1 MEPKADLKLNKK
13 IKILFRHRSMEMGGV
28 EKVML
33 SLLHNLN
40 PEKFEMTVLLS
51 LNQGELRDEFPANV
65 RKVYLADGKEDFS
78 KNKLIQKFQL
88 FLRKRKL
95 EKLKKNPEIIDKEI
109 LKENYDIE
117 IAMTYND
124 FEPVLNSSNKNSKK
138 VGWFHSEIQVPKLQP
153 LVPKIL
159 EHFPQFHYMIYC
171 SEKIKNL
178 MHEHYPNLNYPK
190 ESVIIN
196 AIPLEEIKQKA
207 NADFLLP
214 NAESKI
220 FVSVG
225 RLHTRKGYH
234 KLMDAHKKL
243 LNEGFQ
249 HTVIIIGDG
258 EELPNL
264 LEQQKNLGV
273 QKSFVFAGNQM
284 NPYPFIKN
292 ADFFIMPSES
302 EAWPLVIS
310 EALILQKPIIATRV
324 GDIDLMIADGK
335 TGHLIRYET
344 SEIYEAMKKF
354 LTDKTFVQNIKENLI
369 YIDKQ
374 FDNQK
379 IFDAVEEI
387 IINLAK
393 KITMILLY
401 RILLKILDICQN
413 MVKIATIEVAKSKGM
428 KVGKNFFV
436 QGIPNF
442 GSEPFL
448 IEIGDH
454 VTIAENV
461 GFINHGGDARVTKR
475 IERYKNG
482 RNFGRIRIGN
492 NSFIGKGS
500 VIMPGVSIGNN
511 CIIGSLS
518 IVSSSVPD
526 NTVYAGNPAK
536 FICTIDEYGDK
547 LLLNTTQY
555 PLDLEADRKKL
566 EKYLIA
572 NLPHTYKPI
581 KNSTGK

>member
-1 MEPKADLKLNKK
+1 MMSEEKK

-33 SLLHNLN
+33 SLMNNLDR
-40 PEKFEMTVLLS
+40 EKFEMTVCLN
-51 LNQGELRDEFPANV
+51 LNQGELRDEFPSHV
-65 RKVYLADGKEDFS
+65 RKVYLTDGKEDFS
-78 KNKLIQKFQL
+78 KNKIIQKIQL
-88 FLRKRKL
+88 FQRRKKL
-95 EKLKKNPEIIDKEI
+95 EKLRKNPEIVDREY

-117 IAMTYND
+117 IGMTYND

-196 AIPLEEIKQKA
+196 AIPIEEIKQKA

-302 EAWPLVIS
+302 EAWPLVIA
-310 EALILQKPIIATRV
+310 EALILQKPIIATKV
-324 GDIDLMIADGK
+324 GDVESMIEDRK
-335 TGHLIRYET
+335 TGYLIDYDT
-344 SEIYEAMKKF
+344 HEIYVAMKEF
-354 LTDKTFVQNIKENLI
+354 LTNEKLVSDLRENLTAI
-369 YIDKQ
+369 EKQ
-374 FDNQK
+374 FDNKK
-379 IFDAVEEI
+379 IFDKVEEI
-387 IINLAK
+387 FVN
-393 KITMILLY
+393 
-401 RILLKILDICQN
+401 LLK
-413 MVKIATIEVAKSKGM
+413 
-428 KVGKNFFV
+428 
-436 QGIPNF
+436 
-442 GSEPFL
+442 
-448 IEIGDH
+448 
-454 VTIAENV
+454 
-461 GFINHGGDARVTKR
+461 
-475 IERYKNG
+475 
-482 RNFGRIRIGN
+482 
-492 NSFIGKGS
+492 
-500 VIMPGVSIGNN
+500 
-511 CIIGSLS
+511 
-518 IVSSSVPD
+518 
-526 NTVYAGNPAK
+526 
-536 FICTIDEYGDK
+536 
-547 LLLNTTQY
+547 
-555 PLDLEADRKKL
+555 
-566 EKYLIA
+566 
-572 NLPHTYKPI
+572 
-581 KNSTGK
+581 

>member
-1 MEPKADLKLNKK
+1 MSEEKK

-33 SLLHNLN
+33 SLMNNLDR
-40 PEKFEMTVLLS
+40 EKFEMTVCLN
-51 LNQGELRDEFPANV
+51 LNQGELRDEFPSHV
-65 RKVYLADGKEDFS
+65 RKVYLTDGKEDFS
-78 KNKLIQKFQL
+78 KNKIIQKIQL
-88 FLRKRKL
+88 FQRRQKL
-95 EKLKKNPEIIDKEI
+95 EKLRKNPEIVDREY

-117 IAMTYND
+117 IGMTYND

-196 AIPLEEIKQKA
+196 AIPIEEIKQKA

-302 EAWPLVIS
+302 EAWPLVIA
-310 EALILQKPIIATRV
+310 EALILQKPIIATKV
-324 GDIDLMIADGK
+324 GDVESMIEDRK
-335 TGHLIRYET
+335 TGYLIDYDT
-344 SEIYEAMKKF
+344 NEIYVAMKEF
-354 LTDKTFVQNIKENLI
+354 LTNEKLVSDLRENLTAI
-369 YIDKQ
+369 EKQ
-374 FDNQK
+374 FDNKK
-379 IFDAVEEI
+379 IFDEVEEI
-387 IINLAK
+387 FVN
-393 KITMILLY
+393 
-401 RILLKILDICQN
+401 LLK
-413 MVKIATIEVAKSKGM
+413 
-428 KVGKNFFV
+428 
-436 QGIPNF
+436 
-442 GSEPFL
+442 
-448 IEIGDH
+448 
-454 VTIAENV
+454 
-461 GFINHGGDARVTKR
+461 
-475 IERYKNG
+475 
-482 RNFGRIRIGN
+482 
-492 NSFIGKGS
+492 
-500 VIMPGVSIGNN
+500 
-511 CIIGSLS
+511 
-518 IVSSSVPD
+518 
-526 NTVYAGNPAK
+526 
-536 FICTIDEYGDK
+536 
-547 LLLNTTQY
+547 
-555 PLDLEADRKKL
+555 
-566 EKYLIA
+566 
-572 NLPHTYKPI
+572 
-581 KNSTGK
+581 

>member
-1 MEPKADLKLNKK
+1 MSEEKK

-33 SLLHNLN
+33 SLMNNLDR
-40 PEKFEMTVLLS
+40 EKFEMTVCLN
-51 LNQGELRDEFPANV
+51 LNQGELRDEFPSHV
-65 RKVYLADGKEDFS
+65 RKVYLTDGKEDFS
-78 KNKLIQKFQL
+78 KNKIIQKIQL
-88 FLRKRKL
+88 FQRRQKL
-95 EKLKKNPEIIDKEI
+95 EKLRKNSEIVDREY

-117 IAMTYND
+117 IGMTYND

-196 AIPLEEIKQKA
+196 AIPIEEIKQKA

-302 EAWPLVIS
+302 EAWPLVIA
-310 EALILQKPIIATRV
+310 EALILQKPIIATKV
-324 GDIDLMIADGK
+324 GDVESMIEDRK
-335 TGHLIRYET
+335 TGYLIDYDT
-344 SEIYEAMKKF
+344 HEIYVAMKEF
-354 LTDKTFVQNIKENLI
+354 LTNEKLVSDLRENLTAI
-369 YIDKQ
+369 EKQ
-374 FDNQK
+374 FDNKK
-379 IFDAVEEI
+379 IFDEVEEI
-387 IINLAK
+387 FVN
-393 KITMILLY
+393 
-401 RILLKILDICQN
+401 LLK
-413 MVKIATIEVAKSKGM
+413 
-428 KVGKNFFV
+428 
-436 QGIPNF
+436 
-442 GSEPFL
+442 
-448 IEIGDH
+448 
-454 VTIAENV
+454 
-461 GFINHGGDARVTKR
+461 
-475 IERYKNG
+475 
-482 RNFGRIRIGN
+482 
-492 NSFIGKGS
+492 
-500 VIMPGVSIGNN
+500 
-511 CIIGSLS
+511 
-518 IVSSSVPD
+518 
-526 NTVYAGNPAK
+526 
-536 FICTIDEYGDK
+536 
-547 LLLNTTQY
+547 
-555 PLDLEADRKKL
+555 
-566 EKYLIA
+566 
-572 NLPHTYKPI
+572 
-581 KNSTGK
+581 

>member
-1 MEPKADLKLNKK
+1 MSENKK
-13 IKILFRHRSMEMGGV
+13 IKLLFRHRSMEMGGV

-33 SLLHNLN
+33 SLMNNLDR
-40 PEKFEMTVLLS
+40 EKFEMTVCLN
-51 LNQGELRDEFPANV
+51 LNQGELRDEFPSHV
-65 RKVYLADGKEDFS
+65 RKVYLTDGKEDFS
-78 KNKLIQKFQL
+78 KNKIIQKIQL
-88 FLRKRKL
+88 FQRRQKL
-95 EKLKKNPEIIDKEI
+95 EKLRKNPEIVDREY

-196 AIPLEEIKQKA
+196 AIPIEEIKQKA

-214 NAESKI
+214 NAESNI

-273 QKSFVFAGNQM
+273 EKSFVFAGNQM

-302 EAWPLVIS
+302 EAWPLVIA
-310 EALILQKPIIATRV
+310 EALILQKPIIATKV
-324 GDIDLMIADGK
+324 GDVESMIEDRK
-335 TGHLIRYET
+335 TGYLIDYDT
-344 SEIYEAMKKF
+344 HEIYVAMKEF
-354 LTDKTFVQNIKENLI
+354 LTNEKLVLDLRENLTAI
-369 YIDKQ
+369 EKQ
-374 FDNQK
+374 FDNKK
-379 IFDAVEEI
+379 IFDEVEEI
-387 IINLAK
+387 FVN
-393 KITMILLY
+393 
-401 RILLKILDICQN
+401 LLK
-413 MVKIATIEVAKSKGM
+413 
-428 KVGKNFFV
+428 
-436 QGIPNF
+436 
-442 GSEPFL
+442 
-448 IEIGDH
+448 
-454 VTIAENV
+454 
-461 GFINHGGDARVTKR
+461 
-475 IERYKNG
+475 
-482 RNFGRIRIGN
+482 
-492 NSFIGKGS
+492 
-500 VIMPGVSIGNN
+500 
-511 CIIGSLS
+511 
-518 IVSSSVPD
+518 
-526 NTVYAGNPAK
+526 
-536 FICTIDEYGDK
+536 
-547 LLLNTTQY
+547 
-555 PLDLEADRKKL
+555 
-566 EKYLIA
+566 
-572 NLPHTYKPI
+572 
-581 KNSTGK
+581 

>member
-1 MEPKADLKLNKK
+1 MSEEKK

-33 SLLHNLN
+33 SLMNNLDR
-40 PEKFEMTVLLS
+40 EKFEMTVCLN
-51 LNQGELRDEFPANV
+51 LNQGELRDEFPSHV
-65 RKVYLADGKEDFS
+65 RKVYLTDGKEDFS
-78 KNKLIQKFQL
+78 KNKIIQKIQL
-88 FLRKRKL
+88 FQRRQKL
-95 EKLKKNPEIIDKEI
+95 EKLRKNPEIVDREY

-196 AIPLEEIKQKA
+196 AIPIEEIKQKA

-273 QKSFVFAGNQM
+273 EKSFVFAGNQM

-302 EAWPLVIS
+302 EAWPLVIA
-310 EALILQKPIIATRV
+310 EALILQKPIIATKV
-324 GDIDLMIADGK
+324 GEVESMIEDRK
-335 TGHLIRYET
+335 TGYLIDYDT
-344 SEIYEAMKKF
+344 HEIYVAMKEF
-354 LTDKTFVQNIKENLI
+354 LTNEKLVSDLRENLTAI
-369 YIDKQ
+369 EKQ
-374 FDNQK
+374 FDNKK
-379 IFDAVEEI
+379 IFDEVEEI
-387 IINLAK
+387 FVN
-393 KITMILLY
+393 
-401 RILLKILDICQN
+401 LLK
-413 MVKIATIEVAKSKGM
+413 
-428 KVGKNFFV
+428 
-436 QGIPNF
+436 
-442 GSEPFL
+442 
-448 IEIGDH
+448 
-454 VTIAENV
+454 
-461 GFINHGGDARVTKR
+461 
-475 IERYKNG
+475 
-482 RNFGRIRIGN
+482 
-492 NSFIGKGS
+492 
-500 VIMPGVSIGNN
+500 
-511 CIIGSLS
+511 
-518 IVSSSVPD
+518 
-526 NTVYAGNPAK
+526 
-536 FICTIDEYGDK
+536 
-547 LLLNTTQY
+547 
-555 PLDLEADRKKL
+555 
-566 EKYLIA
+566 
-572 NLPHTYKPI
+572 
-581 KNSTGK
+581 